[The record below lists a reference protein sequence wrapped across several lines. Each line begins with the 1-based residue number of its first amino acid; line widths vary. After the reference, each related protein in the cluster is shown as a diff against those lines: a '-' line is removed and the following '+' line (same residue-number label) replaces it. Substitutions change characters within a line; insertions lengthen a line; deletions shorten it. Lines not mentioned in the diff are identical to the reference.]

1 MAEIPNPWI
10 PDSVAHWG
18 ASDTAAAPDLGRST
32 AAAVPI
38 PEPSTAMEAPQVA
51 SAEPVPNCTVADATD
66 DIAELLRCAFMP
78 ADPDYSRRFPRGFDP
93 HIYMDTLEAIVEA
106 IDPIPEFLRRRA

>member
-1 MAEIPNPWI
+1 MAIIPNPWI
-10 PDSVAHWG
+10 PQSE
-18 ASDTAAAPDLGRST
+18 AAALDP
-32 AAAVPI
+32 AAALIPPPSAAAGPI
-38 PEPSTAMEAPQVA
+38 PEPSTAMEVPQVA